1 MRIYRLRWPI
11 DRENSHASKGIR
23 PILKQ
28 LRTLAGFLFF
38 VASGSRREAK
48 NRISRKIKNVA
59 EVSKVQLKIQNNSR
73 RLKTSA
79 ENLNLQPNV
88 GRSAG
93 KFETAAED

>member
-1 MRIYRLRWPI
+1 MNTILQDLSPVPLQEDKPSNRGCAPQKHPK
-11 DRENSHASKGIR
+11 NAHA
-23 PILKQ
+23 L
-28 LRTLAGFLFF
+28 
-38 VASGSRREAK
+38 K